1 MLHAKPHGIQEI
13 NIANVALAAFA
24 INMMITKTLACGWFA
39 ALIIHTVVVHVVSL
53 VT

>member
-1 MLHAKPHGIQEI
+1 MLHAKPHGMQEI